1 MPWFKKNLRQWLN
14 RFSLRACFL
23 TLFFSGY
30 SKKAPGTIGSLVA
43 LLLGLPIL
51 IFSANT
57 LFLAAILIGLIAI
70 AQIDKEEEES
80 KIHDSSYIVI
90 DELVGMWLAMA
101 ISGLSLAGVILSFI
115 FFRIYDITK
124 PSLIGKIDKEVK
136 GGLGVV
142 ADDALAGVLA
152 GLSVLLAI
160 NILGF
165 FNIKL

>member
-1 MPWFKKNLRQWLN
+1 MDK
-14 RFSLRACFL
+14 FSLRACFL

-43 LLLGLPIL
+43 LLLGLPVL

-57 LFLAAILIGLIAI
+57 LFLGAIFIGLIAI

-101 ISGLSLAGVILSFI
+101 ISGLSLVGVILSFI

-152 GLSVLLAI
+152 GLSALLVI
-160 NILGF
+160 HILGF

>member
-1 MPWFKKNLRQWLN
+1 MNK
-14 RFSLRACFL
+14 FSLRACFL

-43 LLLGLPIL
+43 LLLGLPVL

-101 ISGLSLAGVILSFI
+101 ISGLSLAGVVLSFI

>member
-1 MPWFKKNLRQWLN
+1 MNK
-14 RFSLRACFL
+14 FSLRACFL

-57 LFLAAILIGLIAI
+57 LFLAAVLIGLIAI
-70 AQIDKEEEES
+70 AQINKEEEES

-115 FFRIYDITK
+115 FFRFYDITK
-124 PSLIGKIDKEVK
+124 PSLIGKIDKEIK

-152 GLSVLLAI
+152 GLNALLVI
-160 NILGF
+160 HILGF

>member
-1 MPWFKKNLRQWLN
+1 MNK
-14 RFSLRACFL
+14 FSLRACFL

-43 LLLGLPIL
+43 LLLGLPVL

-101 ISGLSLAGVILSFI
+101 ISGLSLAGVVLSFI

-152 GLSVLLAI
+152 GLSVLLVI

>member
-1 MPWFKKNLRQWLN
+1 MDK
-14 RFSLRACFL
+14 FSLRACFL

-43 LLLGLPIL
+43 LLLGLPVL

-57 LFLAAILIGLIAI
+57 LFLAAVLIGLIAI

-152 GLSVLLAI
+152 GLSALLVI
-160 NILGF
+160 HILGF

>member
-1 MPWFKKNLRQWLN
+1 MDK
-14 RFSLRACFL
+14 FSLRACFL

-43 LLLGLPIL
+43 LLLGLPVL

-57 LFLAAILIGLIAI
+57 LFLAAVLIGLIAI

-101 ISGLSLAGVILSFI
+101 ISGLSLADVVLSFI

-152 GLSVLLAI
+152 GLSALLVI

>member
-1 MPWFKKNLRQWLN
+1 MDKFN
-14 RFSLRACFL
+14 LRACFL

-43 LLLGLPIL
+43 LLLGLPVL

-57 LFLAAILIGLIAI
+57 LFLGAVLIGLIAI

-101 ISGLSLAGVILSFI
+101 ISGLSLAGVVLSFI

-152 GLSVLLAI
+152 GLSALLVI
-160 NILGF
+160 HILGF

>member
-1 MPWFKKNLRQWLN
+1 M
-14 RFSLRACFL
+14 
-23 TLFFSGY
+23 
-30 SKKAPGTIGSLVA
+30 
-43 LLLGLPIL
+43 LLGLPVL
-51 IFSANT
+51 AFSANT
-57 LFLAAILIGLIAI
+57 LFLGAVLIGLIAI
-70 AQIDKEEEES
+70 TQIDKEEEET
-80 KIHDSSYIVI
+80 KRHDSSYIVI

-101 ISGLSLAGVILSFI
+101 ISGLSLVGVVLSFI

-124 PSLIGKIDKEVK
+124 PSLIGTIDKEVK

-152 GLSVLLAI
+152 GLSVLLVI

>member
-1 MPWFKKNLRQWLN
+1 MDK
-14 RFSLRACFL
+14 FSLRACFL

-43 LLLGLPIL
+43 LLLGLPVL

-57 LFLAAILIGLIAI
+57 LFLGAILIGLIAI

-101 ISGLSLAGVILSFI
+101 ISGLSLAGVVLSFI

-152 GLSVLLAI
+152 GLSALLVI

>member
-1 MPWFKKNLRQWLN
+1 M
-14 RFSLRACFL
+14 
-23 TLFFSGY
+23 
-30 SKKAPGTIGSLVA
+30 
-43 LLLGLPIL
+43 LLGLPIL

-57 LFLAAILIGLIAI
+57 LFLAAVFIGLIAI

-101 ISGLSLAGVILSFI
+101 ISGLSLAGVVLSFI

-124 PSLIGKIDKEVK
+124 PSFIGKIDKEVK

-152 GLSVLLAI
+152 GLSTLLAI

>member
-1 MPWFKKNLRQWLN
+1 MDK
-14 RFSLRACFL
+14 FSLRTCFL

-43 LLLGLPIL
+43 LLLGLPVL

-57 LFLAAILIGLIAI
+57 LFLGAVFIGLIAI

-101 ISGLSLAGVILSFI
+101 ISGLSLAGVVLSFI

-124 PSLIGKIDKEVK
+124 PSLIGKIDKKVK

-152 GLSVLLAI
+152 GLSVLLVI

>member
-1 MPWFKKNLRQWLN
+1 MDK
-14 RFSLRACFL
+14 FSLRACFL

-57 LFLAAILIGLIAI
+57 LFLGAIFVGLIAI

-80 KIHDSSYIVI
+80 KVHDSSYIVI

-101 ISGLSLAGVILSFI
+101 ISGLSLAGVVLSFI

-152 GLSVLLAI
+152 GLSALLVI
-160 NILGF
+160 HILGF

>member
-1 MPWFKKNLRQWLN
+1 MDK
-14 RFSLRACFL
+14 FSLRACFL

-43 LLLGLPIL
+43 LLLGLPVL

-57 LFLAAILIGLIAI
+57 LFLGAVLIGLIAI

-101 ISGLSLAGVILSFI
+101 ISGLSLAGVVLSFI

-152 GLSVLLAI
+152 GLSALLAI

>member
-1 MPWFKKNLRQWLN
+1 MNK
-14 RFSLRACFL
+14 FSLRACFL

-43 LLLGLPIL
+43 LLLGLPVL

-57 LFLAAILIGLIAI
+57 LFLAAVLIGLIAI

-101 ISGLSLAGVILSFI
+101 ISGLSLAGVVLSFI

-152 GLSVLLAI
+152 GLSALLVI

>member
-1 MPWFKKNLRQWLN
+1 MDKFGW
-14 RFSLRACFL
+14 RACFL

-43 LLLGLPIL
+43 LLLGLPVL

-57 LFLAAILIGLIAI
+57 LFLGAIFVGLIAI

-101 ISGLSLAGVILSFI
+101 ISGLSLAGVVLSFI

-152 GLSVLLAI
+152 GLSVLLVI

-165 FNIKL
+165 LNIKF

>member
-1 MPWFKKNLRQWLN
+1 M
-14 RFSLRACFL
+14 
-23 TLFFSGY
+23 
-30 SKKAPGTIGSLVA
+30 
-43 LLLGLPIL
+43 LLGLPVL

-57 LFLAAILIGLIAI
+57 LFLGAIFIGLIAI

-101 ISGLSLAGVILSFI
+101 VSGLSLAGVVLSFI

-152 GLSVLLAI
+152 GLSALLVI
-160 NILGF
+160 HILGF

>member
-1 MPWFKKNLRQWLN
+1 MNK
-14 RFSLRACFL
+14 FSLRACFL

-57 LFLAAILIGLIAI
+57 LFLAAVLIGLIAI
-70 AQIDKEEEES
+70 AQINKEEEET
-80 KIHDSSYIVI
+80 KRHDSSYIVI

-101 ISGLSLAGVILSFI
+101 ISGLPLAGVVLSFI

-152 GLSVLLAI
+152 GLSALLVI
-160 NILGF
+160 NVLGF

>member
-1 MPWFKKNLRQWLN
+1 MDK
-14 RFSLRACFL
+14 FSLRACFL

-51 IFSANT
+51 IFSTNT
-57 LFLAAILIGLIAI
+57 LFLGAIFIGLIAI
-70 AQIDKEEEES
+70 TQIDKEEEET
-80 KIHDSSYIVI
+80 KRHDSSYIVI

-101 ISGLSLAGVILSFI
+101 ISGLSLAGVVLSFI

-124 PSLIGKIDKEVK
+124 PSLIGRIDKEVK

-152 GLSVLLAI
+152 GLSALLVI
-160 NILGF
+160 HILGF
-165 FNIKL
+165 FNIKF

>member
-1 MPWFKKNLRQWLN
+1 M
-14 RFSLRACFL
+14 
-23 TLFFSGY
+23 
-30 SKKAPGTIGSLVA
+30 
-43 LLLGLPIL
+43 LLGLPVL

-57 LFLAAILIGLIAI
+57 LFLGAIFVGLIAI
-70 AQIDKEEEES
+70 AQIDKEEEET
-80 KIHDSSYIVI
+80 KRHDSSYIVI

-101 ISGLSLAGVILSFI
+101 ISGLSLAGVVLSFI

-124 PSLIGKIDKEVK
+124 PSLIGRIDKEVK

-152 GLSVLLAI
+152 GLSVLLVI
-160 NILGF
+160 NVLGF

>member
-1 MPWFKKNLRQWLN
+1 MDK
-14 RFSLRACFL
+14 FSLRACFL

-43 LLLGLPIL
+43 LLLGLPVL
-51 IFSANT
+51 AFSANT
-57 LFLAAILIGLIAI
+57 LFLGAVFVGLIAI
-70 AQIDKEEEES
+70 AQIDKEEEET
-80 KIHDSSYIVI
+80 KRHDSSYIVI

-152 GLSVLLAI
+152 GLSALLVI
-160 NILGF
+160 HILEF

>member
-1 MPWFKKNLRQWLN
+1 M
-14 RFSLRACFL
+14 
-23 TLFFSGY
+23 
-30 SKKAPGTIGSLVA
+30 
-43 LLLGLPIL
+43 LLGLPVL

-57 LFLAAILIGLIAI
+57 LFLAAVLIGLIAI
-70 AQIDKEEEES
+70 TQIDKEEEES

-101 ISGLSLAGVILSFI
+101 ISGLSLVGVILSFI

>member
-1 MPWFKKNLRQWLN
+1 MNK
-14 RFSLRACFL
+14 FSLRACFL

-30 SKKAPGTIGSLVA
+30 SKKAPGTIGSFVA

-57 LFLAAILIGLIAI
+57 LFLAAVLIGLIAI

-160 NILGF
+160 NILEF

>member
-1 MPWFKKNLRQWLN
+1 MNK
-14 RFSLRACFL
+14 FSLRACFL

-70 AQIDKEEEES
+70 SQIDKEEEES

>member
-1 MPWFKKNLRQWLN
+1 MDK
-14 RFSLRACFL
+14 FSLRACFL

-57 LFLAAILIGLIAI
+57 LFLAAVFIGLIAI
-70 AQIDKEEEES
+70 TQIDKEEEET
-80 KIHDSSYIVI
+80 KRHDSSYIVI

-101 ISGLSLAGVILSFI
+101 VSGLSLAGVILSFI
-115 FFRIYDITK
+115 FFRIYDMTK

-152 GLSVLLAI
+152 GLSALLVI
-160 NILGF
+160 NVLGF

>member
-1 MPWFKKNLRQWLN
+1 MDK
-14 RFSLRACFL
+14 FSLRACFL

-43 LLLGLPIL
+43 LLLGLPVL

-57 LFLAAILIGLIAI
+57 LFLAAVFIGLIAI
-70 AQIDKEEEES
+70 TQIDKEEEES

-101 ISGLSLAGVILSFI
+101 VSGLSLAGVVLSFI

-152 GLSVLLAI
+152 GLSALLVI
-160 NILGF
+160 NVLGF
-165 FNIKL
+165 FNIKF

>member
-1 MPWFKKNLRQWLN
+1 M
-14 RFSLRACFL
+14 
-23 TLFFSGY
+23 
-30 SKKAPGTIGSLVA
+30 
-43 LLLGLPIL
+43 LLGLPIL

-57 LFLAAILIGLIAI
+57 LFLGAIFIGLIAI
-70 AQIDKEEEES
+70 TQIDKEEEES

-101 ISGLSLAGVILSFI
+101 ISGLSLAGVVLSFI

-124 PSLIGKIDKEVK
+124 PSLIGRIDKEVK

-142 ADDALAGVLA
+142 ADDTLAGVLA
-152 GLSVLLAI
+152 GLSVLLVI
-160 NILGF
+160 NVLGF

>member
-1 MPWFKKNLRQWLN
+1 MDK
-14 RFSLRACFL
+14 FSLRACFL

-43 LLLGLPIL
+43 LLLGLPVL

-57 LFLAAILIGLIAI
+57 LFLGAVFIGLIAI
-70 AQIDKEEEES
+70 TQIDKEEEET
-80 KIHDSSYIVI
+80 KRHDSSYIVI

-101 ISGLSLAGVILSFI
+101 VSGLSLAGVVLSFI

-152 GLSVLLAI
+152 GLSVLLVI
-160 NILGF
+160 HILGF

>member
-1 MPWFKKNLRQWLN
+1 MDK
-14 RFSLRACFL
+14 FSLRVCFL

-43 LLLGLPIL
+43 LLLGLPVL

-57 LFLAAILIGLIAI
+57 LFLGAIFIGLIAI
-70 AQIDKEEEES
+70 TQIDKEEEET
-80 KIHDSSYIVI
+80 KRHDSSYIVI

-101 ISGLSLAGVILSFI
+101 ISGLSLAGVVLSFI

-124 PSLIGKIDKEVK
+124 PSLIGRIDKEVK

-152 GLSVLLAI
+152 GLSVLLVI
-160 NILGF
+160 NVLGF
-165 FNIKL
+165 FNIKF

>member
-1 MPWFKKNLRQWLN
+1 MGK
-14 RFSLRACFL
+14 FSLRACFL

-57 LFLAAILIGLIAI
+57 LFLGAIFVGLIAI
-70 AQIDKEEEES
+70 AQIDKEEEET

-124 PSLIGKIDKEVK
+124 PSLIGRIDKEVK

-152 GLSVLLAI
+152 GLSALLVI
-160 NILGF
+160 SVLGF
-165 FNIKL
+165 FNIKF

>member
-1 MPWFKKNLRQWLN
+1 MDK
-14 RFSLRACFL
+14 FSLRACFL

-57 LFLAAILIGLIAI
+57 LFLAAVLIGLIAI

-124 PSLIGKIDKEVK
+124 PSFIGKIDKEVK

-152 GLSVLLAI
+152 GLSVLLVI
-160 NILGF
+160 HILGF

>member
-1 MPWFKKNLRQWLN
+1 MDK
-14 RFSLRACFL
+14 FSLRACFL

-43 LLLGLPIL
+43 LLLGLPVL
-51 IFSANT
+51 AFSANT
-57 LFLAAILIGLIAI
+57 LFLGAIFVGLIAI

-80 KIHDSSYIVI
+80 KRHDSSHIVI

-152 GLSVLLAI
+152 GLSVLLVI
-160 NILGF
+160 SILGF
-165 FNIKL
+165 FNIKF

>member
-1 MPWFKKNLRQWLN
+1 MDK
-14 RFSLRACFL
+14 FSLRACFL

-57 LFLAAILIGLIAI
+57 LFLGAIFVGLIAI
-70 AQIDKEEEES
+70 AQIDKEEEET
-80 KIHDSSYIVI
+80 KRHDSSYIVI

-101 ISGLSLAGVILSFI
+101 ISGLSLAGVVLSFI

-152 GLSVLLAI
+152 GLSALLVI
-160 NILGF
+160 NVLGF

>member
-1 MPWFKKNLRQWLN
+1 MDK
-14 RFSLRACFL
+14 FSLRACFL

-57 LFLAAILIGLIAI
+57 LFLAAVLIGLIAI
-70 AQIDKEEEES
+70 VQIDKEEEES

-101 ISGLSLAGVILSFI
+101 ISGLSLAGVVLSFV

-152 GLSVLLAI
+152 GLSVLLVI

>member
-1 MPWFKKNLRQWLN
+1 MNK
-14 RFSLRACFL
+14 FSLRACFL

-43 LLLGLPIL
+43 LLLGLPVL

-101 ISGLSLAGVILSFI
+101 ISGLSLAGVVLSFI

-152 GLSVLLAI
+152 GLSALLVI

>member
-1 MPWFKKNLRQWLN
+1 MNK
-14 RFSLRACFL
+14 FSLRACFL

-43 LLLGLPIL
+43 LLLGLPVL

-57 LFLAAILIGLIAI
+57 LFLAAIFIGLIAI

-101 ISGLSLAGVILSFI
+101 ISGLSLVGVVLSFI

-152 GLSVLLAI
+152 GLSALLVI

>member
-1 MPWFKKNLRQWLN
+1 MDK
-14 RFSLRACFL
+14 FSLRACFL

-57 LFLAAILIGLIAI
+57 LFLGAIFIGLIAI
-70 AQIDKEEEES
+70 AQIDKEEEETN
-80 KIHDSSYIVI
+80 IHDSSYIVI

-101 ISGLSLAGVILSFI
+101 ISGLSLAGVVLSFI

-124 PSLIGKIDKEVK
+124 PSLIGRIDKEVK

-152 GLSVLLAI
+152 GLSALLVI
-160 NILGF
+160 HILGF

>member
-1 MPWFKKNLRQWLN
+1 M
-14 RFSLRACFL
+14 
-23 TLFFSGY
+23 
-30 SKKAPGTIGSLVA
+30 
-43 LLLGLPIL
+43 LLGLPVL

-57 LFLAAILIGLIAI
+57 LFLGAVFIGLIAI
-70 AQIDKEEEES
+70 AQIDKEEEET
-80 KIHDSSYIVI
+80 KRHDSSHIVI

-101 ISGLSLAGVILSFI
+101 VSGLSLAGVVLSFI

-152 GLSVLLAI
+152 GLSALLVI
-160 NILGF
+160 HILGF

>member
-1 MPWFKKNLRQWLN
+1 MDK
-14 RFSLRACFL
+14 FSLRACFL

-57 LFLAAILIGLIAI
+57 LFLGAIFVGLIAI
-70 AQIDKEEEES
+70 TQIDKEEEES
-80 KIHDSSYIVI
+80 KRHDSSYIVI

-152 GLSVLLAI
+152 GLSALLVI
-160 NILGF
+160 NVLGF
-165 FNIKL
+165 FNIKF

>member
-1 MPWFKKNLRQWLN
+1 MDKFG
-14 RFSLRACFL
+14 LRACFL

-43 LLLGLPIL
+43 LLLGLPVL

-57 LFLAAILIGLIAI
+57 LFLGAILIGLIAI
-70 AQIDKEEEES
+70 TQINKEEEES

-101 ISGLSLAGVILSFI
+101 ISGLSLAGVVLSFI

-152 GLSVLLAI
+152 GLSTLLVI

>member
-1 MPWFKKNLRQWLN
+1 MDK
-14 RFSLRACFL
+14 FSLRACFL

-57 LFLAAILIGLIAI
+57 LFLGAIFVGLIAI
-70 AQIDKEEEES
+70 AQIDKEEEET
-80 KIHDSSYIVI
+80 KRHDSSYIVI

-101 ISGLSLAGVILSFI
+101 ISGLSLAGVVLSFI

-152 GLSVLLAI
+152 GLSVLLVI